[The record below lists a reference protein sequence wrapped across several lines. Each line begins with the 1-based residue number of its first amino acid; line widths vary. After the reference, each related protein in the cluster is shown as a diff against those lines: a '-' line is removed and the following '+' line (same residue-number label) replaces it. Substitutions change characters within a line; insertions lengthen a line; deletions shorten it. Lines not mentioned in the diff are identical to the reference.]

1 MKNKK
6 KMLIAGASAL
16 GCAVIG
22 FGAYAYFF
30 DSDMHDDELVVGTV
44 SLEGDIELKHKDAAG
59 RALNN
64 LNPGDND
71 PTISTTARDGSDH
84 ELEINYENTGNKSVL
99 TRTVITVTG
108 TKADG
113 TPLTKE
119 TLARYILLGRNNTQG
134 DVLGNTATAA
144 NKQNIVLESVIRQNE
159 QGENVYTVAVDNSN
173 SNVYV
178 IDSGILSGV
187 GRVSEKEKDSN
198 GNEYASSGSLRLD
211 LGLDYDA
218 GIDLM
223 GAEISF
229 NVQVQAI
236 QYRNTNDAQ
245 WDALFEE
252 TYTTVIG

>member
-6 KMLIAGASAL
+6 KLLIASASAL
-16 GCAVIG
+16 GCAAIG

-30 DSDMHDDELVVGTV
+30 DSDSHNNDINVGTV
-44 SLEGDIELKHKDAAG
+44 SVTGSVNLNHKDADG
-59 RALNN
+59 KSLNN

-71 PTISTTARDGSDH
+71 PTISTNARNGSDH

-134 DVLGNTATAA
+134 DVLGNTAIAS
-144 NKQNIVLESVIRQNE
+144 NKQNIALETVISVNE
-159 QGENVYTVAVDNSN
+159 EGKNVYTVDANNPN
-173 SNVYV
+173 SNVYI
-178 IDSGILSGV
+178 IDTGILSGV
-187 GRVSEKEKDSN
+187 GNVSEKEEDAN
-198 GNEYASSGSLRLD
+198 GKEYASSDSLRLD
-211 LGLDYDA
+211 LGLDYDT
-218 GIDLM
+218 GLDLM

-229 NVQVQAI
+229 KVQVQAM

-245 WDALFEE
+245 WDVLFEN
-252 TYTTVIG
+252 TYTTLIG